1 MKLCF
6 CSKAL
11 DVKICCSFC
20 FCFCFWDLMDVLE
33 FRLNSVS
40 DAIGWER
47 ERHKQLYLVYWNKY
61 CMLIEWCCLCWI
73 GGSNCW
79 SKIMSEPFWYSV
91 ILFKVLI

>member
-11 DVKICCSFC
+11 DVKICYS
-20 FCFCFWDLMDVLE
+20 FCFWDLMDVLE

-40 DAIGWER
+40 DAIVWER
-47 ERHKQLYLVYWNKY
+47 ERHKRLYLVYWNKY

-73 GGSNCW
+73 
-79 SKIMSEPFWYSV
+79 
-91 ILFKVLI
+91 